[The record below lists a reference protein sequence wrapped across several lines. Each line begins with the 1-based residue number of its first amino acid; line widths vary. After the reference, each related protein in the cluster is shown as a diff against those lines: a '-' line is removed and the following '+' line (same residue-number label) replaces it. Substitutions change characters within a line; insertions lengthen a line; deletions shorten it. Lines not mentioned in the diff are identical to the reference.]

1 MKYALDLED
10 CKIINYNKKI
20 YRIIAVKDFG
30 GVRVGDKGGYIEKES
45 NLSHEGN
52 CWVKSDGIVYDNAV
66 VSDNAKVHGRVF
78 DNARVCDNA
87 RVYGINAMIYENAII
102 KDNAKIHGGEILGNA
117 VVSDR
122 TNIYDNVEVF
132 DNSCIKGEAT
142 IYDNACIYGNAVI
155 EDCASIFGNAR
166 VYGNARVCDYACV
179 SGDAVVCGDA
189 KVLDNAKVYGIAYIW
204 GKAIISEHQFIL
216 GGVVDSDLSK
226 NLIENIRC
234 QTGLVAFSNKV
245 TAYKVVH
252 RDLTSIYDDTFQYKI
267 GEIAESKKLENKTSA
282 ASLYFTNSMCW
293 EASIENPTY
302 LIAEIKLEDIIDV
315 QRGQIRCKKAFI
327 LGKYDKM

>member
-1 MKYALDLED
+1 MKYILDFED
-10 CKIINYNKKI
+10 CKTINNKKV

-30 GVRVGDKGGYIEKES
+30 GVRVGYKGGYIEKES

-52 CWVKSDGIVYDNAV
+52 CWVFSNGIVYDNAV

-78 DNARVCDNA
+78 DNAKVFDNA
-87 RVYGINAMIYENAII
+87 RVYGINAMIYGNAII
-102 KDNAKIHGGEILGNA
+102 KDNAKIHGGRIYDNA
-117 VVSDR
+117 VVCDK
-122 TNIYDNVEVF
+122 TNIYDNAQVF
-132 DNSCIKGEAT
+132 ENACVKGEAT
-142 IYDNACIYGNAVI
+142 IYDNACIFGNAI
-155 EDCASIFGNAR
+155 IKDCTNVFGNAR

-179 SGDAVVCGDA
+179 NGNAAVCGDA

-204 GKAIISEHQFIL
+204 KKAIISEHQFIL

-234 QTGLVAFSNKV
+234 QTGLIALNGKV

-267 GEIAESKKLENKTSA
+267 GEIAEAKNLENKTDA
-282 ASLYFTNSMCW
+282 TSLYFSNPMCW
-293 EASIENPTY
+293 EISTENPTY
-302 LIAEIKLEDIIDV
+302 LIAEIKLEDIITV